1 MHYDFISIIDRTN
14 DGSSKWAGMKKINP
28 KVGPDVLPMST
39 ADMEFAIAPE
49 IREGLKK
56 HIDTVIPGYTNPTP
70 AYFEAVLKW
79 QKERHNY
86 EGKAEWIVTTSG
98 VVQAFILLAQLL
110 TEPGDGVIIQQPVY
124 YPFALAPKMSGRKL
138 VNNPLIC
145 TGDTYVMDYD
155 DLEEKA
161 KDPKNK
167 VLIFCNPHNPIG
179 KCWSRE
185 ELEKLVDICVRNDV
199 FIISDEIHNDLI
211 MPGYEHIALPTISP
225 EASMHCAYCTAP
237 SKTFNL
243 AGYQLSN
250 IFIENPVVRGKLAMA
265 KLMTLSLHQVSVS
278 YEACRVAY
286 NEAGPW
292 LDDLINVVAGN
303 AKYMEQFLAE
313 NIPEAKVYPLEGT
326 YLLWVDFNGL
336 GLTHKELEKMNL
348 RADLYLD
355 EGTMFGTA
363 GRGFERFN
371 LALPRSALEKAM
383 ERLLKAWNEIKADW
397 DTNGKPEHIDL
408 EPGMTMPEFIY
419 DSVLAENVSF
429 TEEISG
435 KATLLLFHRYISC
448 TLCDMA
454 MKGLAAQYDAISA
467 AGIQIKVVMQSKP
480 ERVLQSMGGEY
491 QLPFEII
498 CDPHRKLYDRFNIY
512 TADSMLDMLGDDLQK
527 AAPMLMGMMSGNGSQ
542 EPPEGSQDQL
552 PVWIAI
558 GADGLIRDVYRCTSL
573 FDMPDIQKLM
583 EAAIR

>member
-1 MHYDFISIIDRTN
+1 MKYDFTSIIDRTEQ
-14 DGSSKWAGMKKINP
+14 GSNKWASMKNINP
-28 KVGPDVLPMST
+28 NVGPDVLPMST
-39 ADMEFAIAPE
+39 ADMEFMIAPE

-56 HIDTVIPGYTNPTP
+56 HIDTVIPGYTSPTP

-79 QKERHNY
+79 QKERHGY

-98 VVQAFILLAQLL
+98 VVQAFVLLAQLL

-124 YPFALAPKMSGRKL
+124 YPFAMAPKLTGRKL

-145 TGDTYVMDYD
+145 TGDTYVMDYA

-167 VLIFCNPHNPIG
+167 VLIFCNPHNPVG

-185 ELEKLVDICVRNDV
+185 ELEKLVDICIRNNV
-199 FIISDEIHNDLI
+199 FIISDEIHNDLV
-211 MPGYEHIALPTISP
+211 MPGHEHVALPTISH
-225 EASMHCAYCTAP
+225 EASRHCAYCTAP

-250 IFIENPVVRGKLAMA
+250 IFIEDPVVRGKLSLA
-265 KLMTLSLHQVSVS
+265 KLMGMSMSQVCVS
-278 YEACRVAY
+278 YEACRLAY
-286 NEAGPW
+286 NEGRNW
-292 LDDLINVVAGN
+292 LEELISVVDGN
-303 AKYMEQFLAE
+303 AKYVEAFLAR

-348 RADLYLD
+348 GADLYLD

-371 LALPRSALEKAM
+371 LAMPRSAVEAAM
-383 ERLLKAWNEIKADW
+383 DRLLTAWNAVKADW
-397 DTNGKPEHIDL
+397 EENGKPEHIDL
-408 EPGMTMPEFIY
+408 NPGMAMPDFIY
-419 DSVLAENVSF
+419 DSAVAQGRSFAAE
-429 TEEISG
+429 TAG
-435 KATLLLFHRYISC
+435 KPTVLLFHRYISC
-448 TLCDMA
+448 SLCDMT
-454 MKGLAAQYDAISA
+454 MNGLAAQYGAI
-467 AGIQIKVVMQSKP
+467 AGAGADIKVVMQSKP
-480 ERVLQSMGGEY
+480 ERVLSAMGGEY
-491 QLPFEII
+491 KFPFEII
-498 CDPHRKLYDRFNIY
+498 CDPDRKLYDRFNIF

-527 AAPMLMGMMSGNGSQ
+527 IAPMAMGMLAGGNQ
-542 EPPEGSQDQL
+542 EPPEGAQDQL

-558 GADGLIRDVYRCTSL
+558 GADGVIRSVYRCRDM
-573 FDMPDIQKLM
+573 FDTPDVQQLL
-583 EAAIR
+583 AAAMR